1 MEATGMGFFDSFKG
15 AGKKTDTAAS
25 GAAPGGGAVT
35 AGPEEESAVS
45 SLLGATGGRLPGL
58 LDKLGSMGLQDKVQ
72 SWVGKGANLPV
83 SGDQIKSVLG
93 SDQVSSVATKLGIS
107 SDAAAAKIADVLP
120 TIIDRLTPDG
130 VVPDPQAL
138 AAGLTGF
145 IKK

>member
-1 MEATGMGFFDSFKG
+1 
-15 AGKKTDTAAS
+15 
-25 GAAPGGGAVT
+25 
-35 AGPEEESAVS
+35 
-45 SLLGATGGRLPGL
+45 
-58 LDKLGSMGLQDKVQ
+58 MGLQDKVQ